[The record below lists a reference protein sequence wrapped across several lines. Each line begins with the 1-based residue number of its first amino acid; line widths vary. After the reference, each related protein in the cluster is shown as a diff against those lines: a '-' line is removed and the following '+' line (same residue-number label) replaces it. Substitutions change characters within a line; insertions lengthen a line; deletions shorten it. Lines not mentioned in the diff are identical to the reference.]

1 MVLGDYQLLKTSPE
15 VFAYYRTYQEQK
27 WLVVANL
34 SHKENSIEITD
45 EISQVILDNGA
56 KPLVKGRN
64 LLEPYDALV
73 VKLA

>member
-1 MVLGDYQLLKTSPE
+1 M
-15 VFAYYRTYQEQK
+15 
-27 WLVVANL
+27 VANL

-56 KPLVKGRN
+56 KPLVKGHN